1 MMTESDQP
9 SAFKREVAESFD
21 RAAPSYGQVGTDF
34 FTYFARQLVDR
45 LNVPAGAHVLDVAA
59 GRGALLFAAGD
70 KVGASGRIIGVDIS
84 EEMVHL
90 TRAEIERRNLEN
102 TEMQYGDAESLEFPD
117 DSFDFILCG
126 FAFFFFI
133 PHMEATLKE
142 FRRILKMNGKIGII
156 TPTGYDP
163 NWRWLGELI
172 RTYFPHDFKPPL
184 AWIAPAYTDTPE
196 KMSQILTDGGFSD
209 VQTDESQ
216 LDLVYSDEDA
226 WWAGQLSNA
235 SRMTYD
241 AMPSETLAA
250 FKKTAFER
258 LSQVK
263 QADGFHQSYSA
274 LLTIASSSG

>member
-1 MMTESDQP
+1 MTGSDQT

-21 RAAPSYGQVGTDF
+21 RAAPSYGQIGMDF
-34 FTYFARQLVDR
+34 FTYFARQLVDD
-45 LNVPAGAHVLDVAA
+45 LNIPVGAHVLDVAA
-59 GRGALLFAAGD
+59 GRGALLFAAGE
-70 KVGASGRIIGVDIS
+70 KVGANGRVIGVDIS
-84 EEMVHL
+84 QEMVNL
-90 TRAEIERRNLEN
+90 TRAEIERRNLKN
-102 TEMQYGDAESLEFPD
+102 AEMQYGDAEWLDFPD
-117 DSFDFILCG
+117 DSFDFIVCG

-142 FRRILKMNGKIGII
+142 FRRVLKTNGKVGII

-172 RTYFPHDFKPPL
+172 RTYFPQDFKPPL

-196 KMSQILTDGGFSD
+196 KMRQILVDGGFSD
-209 VQTDESQ
+209 VQTGESQ
-216 LDLVYSDEDA
+216 LDLVYGDEDA

-241 AMPSETLAA
+241 AMPPDTLEV
-250 FKKTAFER
+250 FKQAAFER

-263 QADGFHQSYSA
+263 QADGFHQHYSA
-274 LLTIASSSG
+274 LLTIASSNG